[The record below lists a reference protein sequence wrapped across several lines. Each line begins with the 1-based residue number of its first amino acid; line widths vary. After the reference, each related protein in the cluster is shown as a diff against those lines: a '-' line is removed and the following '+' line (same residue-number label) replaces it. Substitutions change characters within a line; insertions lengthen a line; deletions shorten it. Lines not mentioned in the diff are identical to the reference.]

1 MTYQQAGRLA
11 VVKRIA
17 GWVIFIPAVIS
28 TFISVLKFIEQHS
41 GPSQGINAVVSDFF
55 HVIIDMMRFNTPF
68 LNAFWHNS
76 PQPDFSRGLFASP
89 DMLFWF
95 IYILVF
101 VGLALQVSG
110 ARMSRQVKH
119 VREGVEDQMVLEQA
133 YGDSGIS
140 RAQLEQRIVMPRHT
154 ILLQFFPLYIL
165 PVIIVVAGYFAVKL
179 LGML

>member
-1 MTYQQAGRLA
+1 
-11 VVKRIA
+11 
-17 GWVIFIPAVIS
+17 
-28 TFISVLKFIEQHS
+28 
-41 GPSQGINAVVSDFF
+41 
-55 HVIIDMMRFNTPF
+55 
-68 LNAFWHNS
+68 
-76 PQPDFSRGLFASP
+76 
-89 DMLFWF
+89 MLFWF

-101 VGLALQVSG
+101 VGLALQASG

-133 YGDSGIS
+133 RGDSGIS

-165 PVIIVVAGYFAVKL
+165 PVIIVVAGYFAFKL